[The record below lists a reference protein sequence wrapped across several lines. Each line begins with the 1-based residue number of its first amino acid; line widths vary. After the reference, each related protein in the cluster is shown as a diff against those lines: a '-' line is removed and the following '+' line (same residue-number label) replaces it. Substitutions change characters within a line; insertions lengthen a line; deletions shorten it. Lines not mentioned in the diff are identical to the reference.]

1 MCLAI
6 PGRVIEVVDAENRL
20 ARVDVAGVRRT
31 VNVGLLDADGAGVE
45 PGDWVLIHVGFAL
58 SRVDEEEAAAT
69 LKLLEGMGADY
80 ELELEELKA
89 SVIE

>member
-6 PGRVIEVVDAENRL
+6 PGQVIEIVDSENRL
-20 ARVDVAGVRRT
+20 ALVDVAGVRRN
-31 VNVGLLDADGAGVE
+31 VNISLLDEDGSGAQ

-58 SRVDEEEAAAT
+58 SKVDEEEAHAT
-69 LKLLEGMGADY
+69 LSLLEKMGAEY
-80 ELELEELKA
+80 EQELEELKA